1 MLSLGNVWI
10 LALLWFQPVAYCIP
24 DFSCIYP
31 TKRGFQQYNQK
42 FLSLKD
48 ACKFRYHFNLLRL
61 NRLQRDTCLSCHG
74 EMIQPRP
81 ILLTRSYKPWCPTL
95 ILSNA
100 AHHLEMGILF
110 RNLGETLGGPVYEY
124 DIKRCAS
131 TKNFFLQLYSKSGCI
146 LGTEIRTRTPID
158 SNHS

>member
-1 MLSLGNVWI
+1 MDPCFIMISARCLLYPRFFLYLSDQTRISTIQPKVLVFERCMQI
-10 LALLWFQPVAYCIP
+10 PIPFQPAK
-24 DFSCIYP
+24 
-31 TKRGFQQYNQK
+31 TKSASERY
-42 FLSLKD
+42 LSKLPWRND
-48 ACKFRYHFNLLRL
+48 PAA
-61 NRLQRDTCLSCHG
+61 S
-74 EMIQPRP
+74 
-81 ILLTRSYKPWCPTL
+81 ILLTRSYKPWCTTL

-100 AHHLEMGILF
+100 THHLEMGILF